1 MGTFTVDAKGAGKGE
16 RLSHDTMIQSLSNP
30 PERTWV
36 RGKELVLPLAK
47 QILNVSK
54 EVVES
59 ATFVHT
65 IE

>member
-1 MGTFTVDAKGAGKGE
+1 MGKFSVDAKDVGKGE

-30 PERTWV
+30 VERTWV
-36 RGKELVLPLAK
+36 RGKKLVLPLAK

-59 ATFVHT
+59 AIFIQT

>member
-1 MGTFTVDAKGAGKGE
+1 MGTFSVDAKDVGKGE
-16 RLSHDTMIQSLSNP
+16 RLSHDTMIQQLSNP
-30 PERTWV
+30 VERTWV
-36 RGKELVLPLAK
+36 RGKKLVLPLAK

-59 ATFVHT
+59 TIFIHT

>member
-1 MGTFTVDAKGAGKGE
+1 MGTFSVDARGAGKGE
-16 RLSHDTMIQSLSNP
+16 RFSHDTMIQSLSNL

-36 RGKELVLPLAK
+36 RGKGLVLPLAK
-47 QILNVSK
+47 QILNVSN

-59 ATFVHT
+59 ATFVRT